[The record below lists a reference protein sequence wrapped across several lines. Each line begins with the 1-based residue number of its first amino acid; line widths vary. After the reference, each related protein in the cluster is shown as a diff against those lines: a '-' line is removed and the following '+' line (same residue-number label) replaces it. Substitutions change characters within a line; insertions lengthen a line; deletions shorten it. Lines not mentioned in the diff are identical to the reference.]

1 MERESD
7 PNVNQSKEKM
17 GGKGKGEKIGQG
29 RQGNMKMGRQR
40 KERKEGGRYPQR
52 KGMHGGKG
60 GMEGWKEE
68 IKLQI
73 PLFFSKVLRSLIDK
87 EAKSIGSVLLDGPSN
102 RQQTVLFFSHF

>member
-40 KERKEGGRYPQR
+40 KAWREGRD
-52 KGMHGGKG
+52 G
-60 GMEGWKEE
+60 GMEGRN
-68 IKLQI
+68 QTTN
-73 PLFFSKVLRSLIDK
+73 PAFF
-87 EAKSIGSVLLDGPSN
+87 
-102 RQQTVLFFSHF
+102 